1 MAALEPVLR
10 APWWAD
16 GMDLLLEAG
25 LTVTSTLF
33 LELLWGEA
41 ILAAEVAPPP
51 ELETGVVPEAEVWA
65 AM

>member
-41 ILAAEVAPPP
+41 ILAAEVAPP
-51 ELETGVVPEAEVWA
+51 ELEDVVVPDAEVWA

>member
-1 MAALEPVLR
+1 
-10 APWWAD
+10 
-16 GMDLLLEAG
+16 MDLLLEAG

-41 ILAAEVAPPP
+41 ILAAEVAPP
-51 ELETGVVPEAEVWA
+51 ELEDVVVPDAEVWA